1 MDDDAKLRLGSSV
14 VTSLSRY
21 LNYGPRIEVGVPR
34 QGCRSR
40 DSKIASWSASRVAR
54 PLDSRRRS
62 SNSTLTQDL
71 ARVFT
76 SATLFF
82 PPPILVPSFLKR
94 TNIFAVRVDRLIKR
108 RRGLFRIP
116 WFLSLSPFFFFFLPT
131 RALSFSSR
139 GFRID
144 NPFVRVLL
152 PSFINSLIVPPVI
165 RFTDPKIPGGSDR
178 EGFLEGICFPPRRGK
193 VASFNH
199 RDF

>member
-1 MDDDAKLRLGSSV
+1 MDHALKWVCPGKDVALEIRKLLLEARRASHGLWIQGGALQ
-14 VTSLSRY
+14 TPPW
-21 LNYGPRIEVGVPR
+21 PRILPAYSHR
-34 QGCRSR
+34 QR
-40 DSKIASWSASRVAR
+40 
-54 PLDSRRRS
+54 
-62 SNSTLTQDL
+62 
-71 ARVFT
+71 
-76 SATLFF
+76 FF
-82 PPPILVPSFLKR
+82 SPPPILVPSFLKR

-116 WFLSLSPFFFFFLPT
+116 WFLSLSPFFSFFLPT